1 MSSAEG
7 PYLAAGWL
15 RCAIVA
21 VCALALSGCLRPLYG
36 GGAGQPLQQ
45 ELAAIAVDPIPKRIG
60 YYLARDLRFALNGS
74 GSEVTP
80 RYRLK
85 VTIKQNVQTPLVDT
99 ISGQASS
106 ATIAIDASYR
116 LYPSGRTE
124 PLTEGVAFTAVS
136 YDRTSQSFA
145 NIRAQRDAE
154 IRAAKTLASQI
165 QVRIASALA
174 KR

>member
-1 MSSAEG
+1 MSSADERR
-7 PYLAAGWL
+7 PAGRWL
-15 RCAIVA
+15 QFAIVT
-21 VCALALSGCLRPLYG
+21 VCALALTGCLRPLYG
-36 GGAGQPLQQ
+36 GAGGQPLQQ
-45 ELAAIAVDPIPKRIG
+45 ELAAIAVDPIPNRIG

-74 GSEVTP
+74 GSEVVP

-85 VTIKQNVQTPLVDT
+85 VVVKQNVQTPLIDT
-99 ISGQASS
+99 ISGRASS
-106 ATIAIDASYR
+106 ATIVIDASYR

-124 PLTEGVAFTAVS
+124 PLTEGVAFTAIA

-165 QVRIASALA
+165 QIRIASALA